1 MSNLTFLSDN
11 RVLEA
16 SLSMITG
23 TANAQFPLTNIQHDF
38 TTKVFRSNEDTIEIL
53 VDLKQSVAIDS
64 FAIVGSSV
72 SGLGFGDVSLYG
84 SLSTNF
90 TGATEISVDINAE
103 HNFGFKLWNAGG
115 SFRYWKLVIN
125 NTGGNYVE
133 LSNLYLGVR
142 TEISN
147 GIDLNT
153 FKYSQQDNTKI
164 TTNAYGQR
172 FIDTYNKS
180 KSMSGQIKFLNKQEF
195 DTINSLYIQHGKSIP
210 IWVIVDPDG
219 VMASDGEY
227 LFSGYFYFSK
237 DLSYVSSGPF
247 LYNVELIL
255 SEAT

>member
-23 TANAQFPLTNIQHDF
+23 TENAQFPLENIQHDF
-38 TTKVFRSNEDTIEIL
+38 TTKVFRSNEDTVEIL

-64 FAIVGSSV
+64 FAVVGSSV
-72 SGLGFGDVSLYG
+72 TGLGFGDVSIYG

-90 TGATEISVDINAE
+90 TGSTEVSVDVSAE

-115 SFRYWKLVIN
+115 SFRYWKIVIN
-125 NTGGNYVE
+125 NTGGDYVE
-133 LSNLYLGVR
+133 LSNLYLGIR
-142 TEISN
+142 TEVTN
-147 GIDLNT
+147 GLDLNS
-153 FKYSQQDNTKI
+153 FKYSQVDNSKI
-164 TTNAYGQR
+164 KMNDYGQR
-172 FIDTYNKS
+172 FIDSFNKT
-180 KSMSGQIKFLNKQEF
+180 KLLSGQIKFLNKQEF
-195 DTINSLYIQHGKSIP
+195 DTINNLYIQHGKSIP

-227 LFSGYFYFSK
+227 LFSGYFYFTK
-237 DLSYVSSGPF
+237 DLSYASAGPF
-247 LYNVELIL
+247 LYNVELSF